1 MERQKKIQKYEYML
15 YAISMM
21 VYIMGII
28 CYLVEYCSI
37 KITIKCA
44 ICVMVSMVAVLCF
57 LLSYRFPNRQKLIPV
72 IPLSITV
79 FFLAVRSLGIV
90 RGIGDMI
97 NERIL
102 RWNTFHEDGKNVI
115 AVGEADLNDICAT
128 VLAVSFLVLA
138 LMLWWKIKTKMFA
151 GMCIALVLG
160 VTDLMLGITNAWVLS
175 CFIAGIFGI
184 WFSQVKRGLWFVK
197 VFWSLLIASS
207 LFVVS
212 LINGKNIEMTK
223 NFRESTK
230 QMAEDARYRKST
242 LPEGNLYEADQMEN
256 GDDKMLQVQTQ
267 QVKSL
272 YLRGFEGGCYEDGK
286 WKELKKSSY
295 GYEHSGILDWLQK
308 NNFTPAKEYEKYRS
322 LGENTEEENRVEITN
337 LGADREYLYLPYS
350 VINIKGQQYTEEK
363 DTGFRSTAF
372 FGTSKYEFRETSP
385 DLPGELFVADKWI
398 KSPQTDAQKNY
409 MQAESV
415 YRKFVYEEYC
425 EVDKTLQSYIQSTF
439 YDSASSEDM
448 TGAYAIANHIRSVL
462 KNTVSYRRVPEAVP
476 AESDPIYWFMTK
488 GKEGNSALFASTA
501 VMAFRAFGI
510 PARYAEGYLLEKED
524 VEKAAG
530 GKVMLTK
537 KNSHAWVEIYLD
549 GLGWIDIDVTPGYYY
564 EEYALMQMVEE
575 PQGVQ
580 LTADLEDKNNN
591 GNGQGEGTG
600 GGAKHPKRQELSIAN
615 LVVTILM
622 LICIIIVLILVVL
635 EVRRWLRFYYW
646 KRRLQHMD
654 SGQRCNYMQKI
665 LFYRLQILGIEAAL
679 GWQVKEVEIQIQ
691 KYVPTVYEGE
701 FQQVNDT
708 LEKNIYGGQ
717 ELTEWEFRCLYEFI
731 NKLLFD
737 ITWKNGIM
745 KYIKY
750 RYL

>member
-1 MERQKKIQKYEYML
+1 MEQQKKVQKYEYVL
-15 YAISMM
+15 YAIS
-21 VYIMGII
+21 VLLYIMGIV

-37 KITIKCA
+37 KVTIKCA
-44 ICVMVSMVAVLCF
+44 ICVIVAIVAVVCF
-57 LLSYRFPNRQKLIPV
+57 LLSYRFPNRQKLISV
-72 IPLSITV
+72 IPLSCALFFIT
-79 FFLAVRSLGIV
+79 VRSLGIV
-90 RGIGDMI
+90 RGIAESI
-97 NERIL
+97 NERIM

-115 AVGEADLNDICAT
+115 AVAEADLNDICAT
-128 VLAVSFLVLA
+128 ILVLTFLLLT
-138 LMLWWKIKTKMFA
+138 LMFWWKIKTKMLA
-151 GMCIALVLG
+151 GMCITLVLG
-160 VTDLMLGITNAWVLS
+160 ITDLMLGRTNAWVLS
-175 CFIAGIFGI
+175 CCIAGIFGI
-184 WFSQVKRGLWFVK
+184 WFSQIKRGLWFVK
-197 VFWSLLIASS
+197 VFWSLLIAVS

-212 LINGKNIEMTK
+212 MISGKNIEMTK
-223 NFRESTK
+223 NLRENTK

-242 LPEGNLYEADQMEN
+242 LPEGNLYESDQMEN
-256 GDDKMLQVQTQ
+256 GDDKMLQIQTE

-272 YLRGFEGGCYEDGK
+272 YLRGFEGGCYEDGE

-295 GYEHSGILDWLQK
+295 GYEHTGIFDWLQN
-308 NNFTPAKEYEKYRS
+308 NNFAPAKEYEKYQS
-322 LGENTEEENRVEITN
+322 LGENKQEENYVEITN

-350 VINIKGQQYTEEK
+350 VKSIKGQQYTEEK
-363 DTGFRSTAF
+363 DNGFRSTSF
-372 FGTSKYEFRETSP
+372 FGTSKYEFREASP

-398 KSPQTDAQKNY
+398 KSPQTDEQKNY

-425 EVDKTLQSYIQSTF
+425 EVDKNLQSYIASVF
-439 YDSASSEDM
+439 YDSAGSEDM
-448 TGAYAIANHIRSVL
+448 TGAYAIANHIRSIL
-462 KNTVSYRRVPEAVP
+462 KDTASYKRVPKAVP
-476 AESDPIYWFMTK
+476 ADEDPIFWFMTK

-501 VMAFRAFGI
+501 VMAFRTFGI

-524 VEKAAG
+524 IENAAG

-591 GNGQGEGTG
+591 GNGQGD
-600 GGAKHPKRQELSIAN
+600 GAGESGNPTKRQDLNVLN
-615 LVVTILM
+615 LVLTILIF
-622 LICIIIVLILVVL
+622 ICIIIVLALVVL
-635 EVRRWLRFYYW
+635 EMRRWIRFYYW
-646 KRRLQHMD
+646 KRRLRSMD

-665 LFYRLQILGIEAAL
+665 LFYRLHLLGIEAAL
-679 GWQVKEVEIQIQ
+679 GWQVKEVEEQIQ

-717 ELTEWEFRCLYEFI
+717 ELTEWEFRCLYEFM

-737 ITWKNGIM
+737 ITWKNGII